1 MRSPAPAKVPTSTG
15 ASPIPTGVQSR
26 LIGFCGPAGPHT
38 KSLPRPGGMITFL
51 RANKK
56 GKLAH
61 TENHVRGAI
70 DIVKG
75 LEKKRQ
81 RRKEK
86 FYQKYCNRARKG
98 QVQERKALP
107 GQGATKMR
115 ELGLLM
121 AGKTDRGNYV
131 LSV

>member
-1 MRSPAPAKVPTSTG
+1 
-15 ASPIPTGVQSR
+15 
-26 LIGFCGPAGPHT
+26 
-38 KSLPRPGGMITFL
+38 MITFL
-51 RANKK
+51 KANRKAK
-56 GKLAH
+56 AISS
-61 TENHVRGAI
+61 ENHVRGAI

-86 FYQKYCNRARKG
+86 YFQKYCNRARKG
-98 QVQERKALP
+98 QVQERKAVP